1 MMTTLDVCAPA
12 ATVVLNG
19 RPSTGD
25 TLRGFIRGML
35 AQMYPEGKILDRRRD
50 RRFPFAHLLRL
61 TPVAPD
67 GLTITGEPMVVV
79 GKHLSEGGLGFFH
92 PHPIVARR
100 VVATLSAPSGH
111 EMDVL
116 LDLTWCRFTK
126 EGWYE
131 SGGRFLRVLDRNDLR
146 PQTIAA
152 AAG

>member
-1 MMTTLDVCAPA
+1 MTTTLDVCAPPA
-12 ATVVLNG
+12 AAMLNAKT
-19 RPSTGD
+19 STGD

-35 AQMYPEGKILDRRRD
+35 AQMYTEGKILDRRRD

-67 GLTITGEPMVVV
+67 GVTITGEPLVVV

-92 PHPIVARR
+92 PHPIAPRR

-152 AAG
+152 AG